1 MNRMKQAEF
10 VSSIE
15 SSPEP
20 LATLSTELQSLWWLK
35 KGDWNKAHDLAQDA
49 GTKQGDW
56 VHAHLHRVEGDL
68 GNADYWYSRAGK
80 PVCRD
85 ELSKEWHEITA
96 ELFLT

>member
-1 MNRMKQAEF
+1 MNCMKQAEF

-49 GTKQGDW
+49 GTKQGDCC
-56 VHAHLHRVEGDL
+56 LLYTSPSPRDGL
-68 GNADYWYSRAGK
+68 LSRMPSSA
-80 PVCRD
+80 
-85 ELSKEWHEITA
+85 
-96 ELFLT
+96 